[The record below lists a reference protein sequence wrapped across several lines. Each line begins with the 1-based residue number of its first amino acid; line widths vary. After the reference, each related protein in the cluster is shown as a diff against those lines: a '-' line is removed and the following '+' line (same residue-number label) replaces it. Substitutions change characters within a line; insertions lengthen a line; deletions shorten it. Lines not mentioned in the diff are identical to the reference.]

1 MCVFRR
7 DHHCSFGAVCVG
19 HFNQRYFMASIL
31 NLLPLMA
38 ALTKWVLFNLQ
49 YYYEFHF
56 QSDLG
61 LHLDQNGWPVHS
73 RQDLAAVPS
82 SSSPRCQ
89 VISSPIQRL
98 VCQYKCWWARASD
111 LLYLWIPYLQVHHTL
126 PVRLSRLSRFHS
138 NCLLLHYLPPLRP
151 ALLSHQWTDSHRISH
166 GLSHLRLSQK
176 KPLYRRFMPTSSVS
190 SKTSN
195 RPSARG
201 GIWSP
206 YHPSSLPLCPPTVP
220 VSLPVI
226 SNASPRRI
234 SSHSVAQVVHILDI
248 INYKYIVLV
257 HSWWV
262 VFF

>member
-1 MCVFRR
+1 MEHSRRSHASSRLQRLLQLVDDDLHRSERKKCRPSECGQARLPVLSLLSHKCTATSLSLSRYLSWSSFEKKTSVCDMCVFRR

-89 VISSPIQRL
+89 VISSPIQRS
-98 VCQYKCWWARASD
+98 VCQYKC
-111 LLYLWIPYLQVHHTL
+111 
-126 PVRLSRLSRFHS
+126 
-138 NCLLLHYLPPLRP
+138 
-151 ALLSHQWTDSHRISH
+151 
-166 GLSHLRLSQK
+166 
-176 KPLYRRFMPTSSVS
+176 
-190 SKTSN
+190 
-195 RPSARG
+195 
-201 GIWSP
+201 
-206 YHPSSLPLCPPTVP
+206 
-220 VSLPVI
+220 
-226 SNASPRRI
+226 
-234 SSHSVAQVVHILDI
+234 
-248 INYKYIVLV
+248 
-257 HSWWV
+257 
-262 VFF
+262 